1 MLNRTTVIS
10 SFLLSLS
17 FMAPCAFAGT
27 TQHNSYQAHPAQ
39 NEIVTKT
46 DFGNQTYIF
55 HFTNNGQHLS
65 SIDFLDHMETQATAC
80 RNWLYVPAFSNLNVA
95 DEIVLRVNTS
105 YDPTTHNCT
114 AHAYSGNNSGNMD
127 KVLTLFQKKEYVDI
141 AGFNLSANG
150 FTAAAEQL

>member
-17 FMAPCAFAGT
+17 FMAPSAFAGT
-27 TQHNSYQAHPAQ
+27 TQHNSYQALPAQ

-46 DFGNQTYIF
+46 DFGNQAYIF
-55 HFTNNGQHLS
+55 HFTNNGQRLS
-65 SIDFLDHMETQATAC
+65 RIDFLDHMETRATAC

-95 DEIVLRVNTS
+95 DEIVLRVNTH

-114 AHAYSGNNSGNMD
+114 AYAYSGNNSGNMD

-150 FTAAAEQL
+150 FTSAAEDL